1 MDTTSSNYW
10 TAVAGAA
17 ATIAGAAVAAA
28 ARHRLTKLER
38 DAKSDQHQFGLCC
51 YCDVGLDDRAD
62 FVCDVRAKGGFA
74 LMCNACDEARVC
86 HTTKGWV

>member
-1 MDTTSSNYW
+1 
-10 TAVAGAA
+10 
-17 ATIAGAAVAAA
+17 
-28 ARHRLTKLER
+28 
-38 DAKSDQHQFGLCC
+38 LCC